1 MLSRIADALYWMSR
15 YLERA
20 DHTARMININCIHM
34 LEAEDTMS
42 EDAQWRPLL
51 TIVGGSESYLEKYPD
66 GSVSARRVAQFMV
79 QEGSNHGSLYSSLRL
94 ARENA
99 RIVRDRISLPM
110 WETINELWLFVDR
123 EIKHGPAYDHRLAD
137 RLHAVGREVARF
149 QGLAVNTMERGEAFG
164 FYLLGTFVERADMMA
179 RLLDVKYHILLPEH
193 SSVGSALD
201 YYQWA
206 ALLKSIT
213 GFETYRRKY
222 RSEINPV
229 EVAELV
235 ILDADFPRSLL
246 FSVQRMSD
254 ALRQLGNPAK
264 AQRCETAVAELRKQ
278 LDTTSAKIFSVGLHE
293 SLEVFLES
301 IARVDAAVQREYFQ
315 FIAEAHECST

>member
-34 LEAEDTMS
+34 LEAEDTIS

-51 TIVGGSESYLEKYPD
+51 TIVGGNEPYAEQYPD
-66 GSVSARRVAQFMV
+66 GAVTARRVAQFMV
-79 QEGSNHGSLYSSLRL
+79 QQGSNRGSLYTSLRL

-123 EIKHGPAYDHRLAD
+123 EIKRGPAYDHRLAD
-137 RLHAVGREVARF
+137 RLHAIGREVARF

-179 RLLDVKYHILLPEH
+179 RLLDVKYHILLPAH

-222 RSEINPV
+222 RSEINPT

-235 ILDADFPRSLL
+235 ILDHCFPRSLT
-246 FSVQRMSD
+246 FSTLRMAD
-254 ALRQLGNPAK
+254 ALRQLGEGRPA
-264 AQRCETAVAELRKQ
+264 ACDAAVEALRRQ
-278 LDTTSAKIFSVGLHE
+278 LDTDASSILAGGLHE
-293 SLEVFLES
+293 FLDDF
-301 IARVDAAVQREYFQ
+301 VDGIAAVNQAVRHEYFESS
-315 FIAEAHECST
+315 AGHAACTT